1 MSTFI
6 TLADYDAAIHNEIL
20 NAVTR
25 QDDALLDIMED
36 QAVEEMTGY
45 LEARY
50 DTASIFSQTGDNRH
64 QLVKMFCMDITLYH
78 LHSIHNPVKFPQI
91 RKDRYERAVKWL
103 TEVQR
108 GNISPNG
115 LPLKSNDDGYE
126 GGATSFYMSSNDKRT
141 NHF

>member
-25 QDDALLDIMED
+25 QDDAILEIMED
-36 QAVEEMTGY
+36 QAVDEMTGY

-50 DTASIFSQTGDNRH
+50 DTELIFSQTDDNRH
-64 QLVKMFCMDITLYH
+64 NLIKMFCIDITLYH
-78 LHSIHNPVKFPQI
+78 LHSIHNPIKFPQI

-103 TEVQR
+103 KEVQR

-115 LPLKSNDDGYE
+115 LPFKENTDGDQ
-126 GGATSFYMSSNDKRT
+126 GGATSFIMSSNTKRN